1 MTSKPSPVIDHTL
14 RSLTGYQLQRATGA
28 AMVQYKAVFAAF
40 GLRRTTFSCLSL
52 IVANPGLQQGKL
64 AAALSIERS
73 NIVQIVEDLTRNGL
87 ITRNAAKT
95 DRRAYALEPTAH
107 GIDLLNRASAAVQAL
122 DTEMS
127 SGLTQEENSVLTRA
141 LVKLERNALR
151 IDPAF
156 TLKSVAEAGNEET
169 PS

>member
-1 MTSKPSPVIDHTL
+1 
-14 RSLTGYQLQRATGA
+14 
-28 AMVQYKAVFAAF
+28 
-40 GLRRTTFSCLSL
+40 
-52 IVANPGLQQGKL
+52 
-64 AAALSIERS
+64 
-73 NIVQIVEDLTRNGL
+73 
-87 ITRNAAKT
+87 
-95 DRRAYALEPTAH
+95 
-107 GIDLLNRASAAVQAL
+107 
-122 DTEMS
+122 MS